1 MLGRMRESRAL
12 VESRRFAPRTVPPL
26 RALAW
31 LAAGWR
37 DWRACPIPG
46 LLHGAAVALFGSLLL
61 WQAREQFWWLAGAF
75 SGFLLVAPVIATG
88 LYAVSR
94 ALQQHG
100 RAGLGDAMAAW
111 KPNARMVVFGLGLAL
126 AGTGW
131 VGTSAA
137 FITAFAPAP
146 VHSPEDFLRVVV
158 LAPKG
163 FLFEAWLVLGALL
176 AAPVFA
182 SSVVAMPLLLD
193 QKVSVEAAVY
203 TSWRVVLDN
212 PVALAFWAGL
222 LMTLTLAG
230 MALGLVGLVLVVP
243 VLAHASW
250 HAYCE
255 LVGVRPV
262 AAVP

>member
-1 MLGRMRESRAL
+1 MRNSRAL

-26 RALAW
+26 RAFAW
-31 LAAGWR
+31 LAAGLR
-37 DWRACPIPG
+37 DFAACPVPG
-46 LLHGAAVALFGSLLL
+46 LLHGLAIAAFGAALL
-61 WQAREQFWWLAGAF
+61 WQARHQFWWLAGAF

-94 ALQQHG
+94 ALQKHG
-100 RAGLGDAMAAW
+100 RAGLGDAFGAW

-137 FITAFAPAP
+137 FITTFAPAP
-146 VHSPEDFLRVVV
+146 VHSPADFLRIVV
-158 LAPKG
+158 LAPDG

-193 QKVSVEAAVY
+193 REVSVEAAVY
-203 TSWRVVLDN
+203 ASWRVVIDN
-212 PVALAFWAGL
+212 PVPMALWAGL
-222 LMTLTLAG
+222 LMLLTAAG
-230 MALGLVGLVLVVP
+230 MALGMLGLVVVVP

-250 HAYCE
+250 HAYRD
-255 LVGVRPV
+255 LVSVRHLPE
-262 AAVP
+262 AG